1 MYSTYLHEKE
11 NISQNIFLYALLVS
25 CLCALKYLIAKSA
38 PRCINLDQTAV
49 QLFLQQH
56 QQFGHLNTLRY
67 IHFMAGSYNSIYIYF
82 LVNKITNFFQLFFK
96 KSHLFRKASQ
106 SLVSSL
112 PCHAGKHRGPFNI
125 CAQNRPITYHRVSIL
140 VLLCIL
146 IQKLIIFER
155 V

>member
-38 PRCINLDQTAV
+38 PRCINLDQLAV

-56 QQFGHLNTLRY
+56 QQFGHLTTLRY
-67 IHFMAGSYNSIYIYF
+67 LHFMAGSCNSVYIYF
-82 LVNKITNFFQLFFK
+82 LVNKITVFFQLL
-96 KSHLFRKASQ
+96 KSHFFLKFSQ
-106 SLVSSL
+106 SLVSRL
-112 PCHAGKHRGPFNI
+112 PCHAEKEGGPFNI
-125 CAQNRPITYHRVSIL
+125 CAQNQSIYHQMSIP

-146 IQKLIIFER
+146 IQELTILER